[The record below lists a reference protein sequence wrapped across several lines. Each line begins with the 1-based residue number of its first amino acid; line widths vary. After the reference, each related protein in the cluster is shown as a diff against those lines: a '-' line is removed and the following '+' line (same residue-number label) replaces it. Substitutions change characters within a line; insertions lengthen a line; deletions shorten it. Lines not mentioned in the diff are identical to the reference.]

1 MLDEENNAASDK
13 ILLNNIVKINK
24 EKNKGKNIIKEN
36 NKSFTNNQTNN
47 FNFPTINSKLRNS
60 SLSQISTSLKKTI
73 NQSSII
79 KLFNTKNNTTKNN
92 EKKIKLNKNSYNHF
106 KLDYDNFENK
116 YFKNNL
122 FHNKLFSS
130 SLLSCTKRNYNTF
143 LPTPNESLS
152 DVRNDNKY
160 YKFRSKKI
168 LLKKMIQSNLEN
180 NNKKMKISSKIK
192 LLSKLESI
200 KKYKSFTY
208 YIKEGNNGKLIE
220 KCLQT
225 RENFIP
231 VSKESYANLI
241 WTPLSC
247 DIDFKN
253 LENKYQYINHLE
265 YHNELSNKMKL
276 FFNLIHYCELNDID
290 LFSFFPLTIIFQFE
304 DKSFNKQLNGFKQ
317 LYSDIPNLLNYST
330 TLSHY
335 YKFKAIDKVYSDYCS
350 IKLSS
355 QIGNLQRME
364 IPHTHYNGRNIWII
378 KPINLNRGRNIK
390 VLCELKDIVN
400 EIKMLNE
407 TKHLI
412 IDDDESNK
420 KRKIGHLIVQKYIEC
435 PLLYKGRK
443 FDIRIWVLFIF
454 KDEKLSLYVFKEG
467 HLKATCDRFDI
478 NSSNIYIHL
487 TNYSI
492 QKNNSNF
499 SKEEI
504 GNEISFQEFQND
516 LNNNEKIKVNFYK
529 DIFPKICNIIKITGN
544 SVKTRINL
552 SNKNNCFEIFGYDF
566 IIDSNYNPFLLEVN
580 TNPGFEESSPL
591 IKILIPRMIDDA
603 FKLTIDTL
611 FKIEDTF
618 NKNSS
623 FPVNGY
629 KDDENMWLKLK
640 LK

>member
-1 MLDEENNAASDK
+1 MLDGKNNESPAQM
-13 ILLNNIVKINK
+13 ILNNIAKINK
-24 EKNKGKNIIKEN
+24 GNNNKGKNLIKEN
-36 NKSFTNNQTNN
+36 NKSYTNTNNY
-47 FNFPTINSKLRNS
+47 NFPTINSNLRNS
-60 SLSQISTSLKKTI
+60 FLNPISTSLKKAI
-73 NQSSII
+73 NKSAII
-79 KLFNTKNNTTKNN
+79 DFINIKNNTSRSNEDNIKLSKNVDSHY
-92 EKKIKLNKNSYNHF
+92 KIKYENS
-106 KLDYDNFENK
+106 ENR
-116 YFKNNL
+116 YQTNNL
-122 FHNKLFSS
+122 FHNKFFSS
-130 SLLSCTKRNYNTF
+130 SLLSSYTKRNFNTF

-152 DVRNDNKY
+152 DVRNNSNNNTFK
-160 YKFRSKKI
+160 SKKI
-168 LLKKMIQSNLEN
+168 LLKKMLSTNLEN
-180 NNKKMKISSKIK
+180 KNKKIKVSSKSK
-192 LLSKLESI
+192 LLSKLEKI
-200 KKYKSFTY
+200 RKYRTLTY
-208 YIKEGNNGKLIE
+208 FIKEGNNGKLIE

-225 RENFIP
+225 RQNYIS
-231 VSKESYANLI
+231 VSKESFANLI

-253 LENKYQYINHLE
+253 LENKFQFINHFE

-304 DKSFNKQLNGFKQ
+304 HKSFNKQLNGFIE
-317 LYSDIPNLLNYST
+317 LYSDIPNLLNYSNI
-330 TLSHY
+330 LSHY
-335 YKFKAIDKVYSDYCS
+335 YKFKSMDKVYSDYCS

-355 QIGNLQRME
+355 QIGNLQRMK

-390 VLCELKDIVN
+390 VLSELEDIIK
-400 EIKMLNE
+400 EIKRLNE

-412 IDDDESNK
+412 IDDGESNK
-420 KRKIGHLIVQKYIEC
+420 KKKIGHVIVQKYIES

-454 KDEKLSLYVFKEG
+454 QDEKLSLYVFKEG

-478 NSSNIYIHL
+478 NSSNLYIHL

-504 GNEISFQEFQND
+504 GNEISFNEFQND
-516 LNNNEKIKVNFYK
+516 LNNNEKTKVNFYK
-529 DIFPKICNIIKITGN
+529 DIFPKICDIIQITGN

-566 IIDSNYNPFLLEVN
+566 LIDSNYNPFLLEVN

-611 FKIEDTF
+611 FKNDVII

-623 FPVNGY
+623 FHVNGY
-629 KDDENMWLKLK
+629 KDNENMWLKLK
-640 LK
+640 IK